1 MTADP
6 YRRFNFVL
14 RIDGEV
20 VAGFTE
26 ASGLGAEVE
35 TVAYR
40 DGGGPVRHL
49 PGGMRLRPVT
59 LTRGVASDAVARWC
73 RASVDG
79 TVERRDVE
87 LGLLAAD
94 GSEAACW
101 RLYGAW
107 VSSFRAGAEA
117 AEAGLAMESMTL
129 AFDRVERD

>member
-1 MTADP
+1 MSADP

-14 RIDGEV
+14 RIGGQK

-59 LTRGVASDAVARWC
+59 LKRGVASDAVAGWC
-73 RASVDG
+73 QASVG
-79 TVERRDVE
+79 CTIERRDVE
-87 LGLLAAD
+87 LGLLAA
-94 GSEAACW
+94 GGKEAACW

-107 VSSFRAGAEA
+107 VSNFRAAPEA
-117 AEAGLAMESMTL
+117 AEAGLAVESMTL